1 MNDPQ
6 LVFSSSTVPTYQPG
20 DIVTTTTT
28 IYPKWWQFWR
38 SPVTAP
44 AAYICVS
51 SGSMNHEDGSRFF
64 LGNLGGSSTRP

>member
-1 MNDPQ
+1 M
-6 LVFSSSTVPTYQPG
+6 TKYQVG

-38 SPVTAP
+38 SPVTQP

-51 SGSMNHEDGSRFF
+51 SGSMKS
-64 LGNLGGSSTRP
+64 